1 MEMKEIP
8 INQIIPNPL
17 QPREIFDKEKLKEL
31 AATIADVGVLQ
42 PILVRPK
49 NGRYEIIAGE
59 RRWKATQ
66 IAGIETI
73 PALIKELPDSQ
84 VMVESLIENV
94 HRANL
99 KPMEQAKAI
108 LEVFK
113 GSVPSGTVPLID
125 NKLPQKITSIDHKLR
140 REYTN
145 NNLTEEETV
154 LDSIVKK
161 IGLTPD
167 TVYRSLKLLSLPESI
182 QVEATEK
189 GIGVRHLGSISTI
202 ESEQDQ
208 REVFD
213 VVVEKEL
220 SKQDTA
226 ALTKV
231 VKSAP
236 EPIKRAV
243 LDATVPVE
251 VAQTIINTKRSDEE
265 QEAMVHIAVD
275 KHLSK
280 EDTEHLTAVV
290 ESAPEPVRSAVL
302 AERLDSEVA
311 EEITVAFEELPDDAI
326 EQVTKEVVDMVSKG
340 RTEEY
345 ITKHIETRH
354 FEAVCVADP
363 QLKDPVER
371 NRNMQETFAN
381 VIIKQCKAV
390 HGIFVG
396 RIVNMPKIHQDRSVA
411 AILEAHRRLELNIQ
425 FLHNKGVL
433 TDDTIDEHRAN
444 CALQLTEG
452 ISASEAETDGAE
464 FIDADYEE
472 MHDE

>member
-1 MEMKEIP
+1 MEMKELP
-8 INQIIPNPL
+8 ISQIIPNPL

-66 IAGIETI
+66 IAGIDTI
-73 PALIKELPDSQ
+73 PALIKPLPDSQ

-113 GSVPSGTVPLID
+113 SSDSAIPRMAIND
-125 NKLPQKITSIDHKLR
+125 RLPQKIQNILDKHRGHTKG
-140 REYTN
+140 
-145 NNLTEEETV
+145 NLTEEELV

-161 IGLTPD
+161 IGLAHAPI
-167 TVYRSLKLLSLPESI
+167 YESLRLLSLPESI
-182 QVEATEK
+182 HVEATEK
-189 GIGVRHLGSISTI
+189 GVGKKQLVSISAI

-208 REVFD
+208 KEVFD

-220 SKQDTA
+220 SKHDTA

-243 LDATVPVE
+243 LDATVPVD

-265 QEAMVHIAVD
+265 QEAMVNIAVD

-390 HGIFVG
+390 HGIFIG

-452 ISASEAETDGAE
+452 ISASEAETDGVE

>member
-8 INQIIPNPL
+8 ITQIIPNPL

-42 PILVRPK
+42 PILVRPR

-66 IAGIETI
+66 IAGIDTI

-113 GSVPSGTVPLID
+113 ASSSAFSKNAIND
-125 NKLPQKITSIDHKLR
+125 RLPQKILHIRDK
-140 REYTN
+140 YTGHTN
-145 NNLTEEETV
+145 SDLTDEEMV
-154 LDSIVKK
+154 LDTIVKRV
-161 IGLTPD
+161 GLSHI
-167 TVYRSLKLLSLPESI
+167 VIYRSLKLLSLPESI

-189 GIGVRHLGSISTI
+189 GVGHFQLSSISAI
-202 ESEQDQ
+202 ETEQDQ
-208 REVFD
+208 QEVFD

-220 SKQDTA
+220 SRQDTA

-236 EPIKRAV
+236 EPVKRAV
-243 LDATVPVE
+243 LDAAVPVE

-265 QEAMVHIAVD
+265 QEAMVSIAVD

-290 ESAPEPVRSAVL
+290 ETAPESVKRAVL
-302 AERLDSEVA
+302 DADLDPDTA
-311 EEITVAFEELPDDAI
+311 EEITIAFEDLPDDAT
-326 EQVTKEVVDMVSKG
+326 EQVTDEVVEMVSKG
-340 RTEEY
+340 RTPEY
-345 ITKHIETRH
+345 ITRHIETRH
-354 FEAVCVADP
+354 LDAVAMAEP
-363 QLKDPVER
+363 LFKDPVENGR
-371 NRNMQETFAN
+371 DKYEGFAN
-381 VIIKQCKAV
+381 GIIKRC
-390 HGIFVG
+390 
-396 RIVNMPKIHQDRSVA
+396 RIVQEISIAHIIGMPKIHQDRAVA
-411 AILEAHRRLELNIQ
+411 AVLTAHKHLELDIQ
-425 FLHNKGVL
+425 FLRKKGVL
-433 TDDTIDEHRAN
+433 TDDAMDTHRAD
-444 CALQLTEG
+444 CALLLTKGVSLQE
-452 ISASEAETDGAE
+452 SETAEAE
-464 FIDADYEE
+464 FIDAEYEGV
-472 MHDE
+472 D